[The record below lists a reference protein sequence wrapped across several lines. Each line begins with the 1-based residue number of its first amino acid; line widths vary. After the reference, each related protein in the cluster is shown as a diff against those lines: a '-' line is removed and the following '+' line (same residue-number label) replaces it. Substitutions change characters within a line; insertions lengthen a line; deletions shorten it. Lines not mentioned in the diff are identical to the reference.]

1 MTQIAPPPAGGP
13 RARTYRLLLEQAMEM
28 ARSGHVP
35 SVAEVAARANVSRA
49 TAYRYFPSRSK
60 LVSAIVHYS
69 LGPVRSW
76 QPKSKNGRARVAE
89 LFDQTFPRLK
99 EYEPQMRAALMIAL
113 EHQLRERAGLLEEE
127 PYRRGYRVGALEH
140 AVAPL
145 KPTLGVRRAKHLVM
159 ALAMVYGIEPY
170 VVWKDMFGASDR
182 EVETVARWMADAL
195 VNAALREA
203 EIKGVRR

>member
-13 RARTYRLLLEQAMEM
+13 RERTYRLLLEQAMEM

-69 LGPVRSW
+69 LGPVRGW
-76 QPKSKNGRARVAE
+76 RPKSTDGRERVTE

-145 KPTLGVRRAKHLVM
+145 KPALGVKRAKQLVM

-182 EVETVARWMADAL
+182 EVETVARWMAEAL
-195 VNAALREA
+195 VKAALHEA
-203 EIKGVRR
+203 GSKGGRG

>member
-13 RARTYRLLLEQAMEM
+13 RARTYRLLLEQAMDL

-145 KPTLGVRRAKHLVM
+145 KPALGARRAKHLVM
-159 ALAMVYGIEPY
+159 ALSI
-170 VVWKDMFGASDR
+170 
-182 EVETVARWMADAL
+182 L
-195 VNAALREA
+195 
-203 EIKGVRR
+203 

>member
-1 MTQIAPPPAGGP
+1 MD
-13 RARTYRLLLEQAMEM
+13 M

-35 SVAEVAARANVSRA
+35 SVAEVASRAKVSRA
-49 TAYRYFPSRSK
+49 TAYRYFPTRST
-60 LVSAIVHYS
+60 LVSAIVHHS
-69 LGPVRSW
+69 LGPVRGW
-76 QPKSKNGRARVAE
+76 RPTSKNGRERVAE

-127 PYRRGYRVGALEH
+127 PYRRGYRVGVLEH

-145 KPTLGVRRAKHLVM
+145 KPALGARRAKRLVM

-182 EVETVARWMADAL
+182 EVEAVARWMADAL
-195 VNAALREA
+195 VEAAMRDA
-203 EIKGVRR
+203 RTANGPR